1 MRMKDRFH
9 LVICMVGSAS
19 CNPVLESMLRRYWD
33 DRFFFSS
40 WDTEFMDRLLTQQED
55 LKKAGKTRSVLLLVD
70 DVVMTS
76 KADEQLAHLCMR
88 GRHFQVSVIMCAV
101 SYTNLPKRAR
111 RSLDVLLCFSCP
123 LSGDMQVLT
132 YEYARQSK
140 MARWAL
146 KHLEDHQCL
155 VLETLEKRQK
165 LFVWKAD
172 LWSLTE
178 TEETSQPVCAEKSET
193 ATVPETP
200 SGRQTDS
207 RQTGTFSVSD
217 STQSSAEQGGGSPVE
232 ETPKARDDP
241 PRSKP

>member
-1 MRMKDRFH
+1 MRMKDRFQ

-155 VLETLEKRQK
+155 VLETLEKKQK

-178 TEETSQPVCAEKSET
+178 TEETSQ
-193 ATVPETP
+193 
-200 SGRQTDS
+200 
-207 RQTGTFSVSD
+207 
-217 STQSSAEQGGGSPVE
+217 
-232 ETPKARDDP
+232 
-241 PRSKP
+241 

>member
-19 CNPVLESMLRRYWD
+19 CNPVLESMLQRYWD
-33 DRFFFSS
+33 DRFFFSA
-40 WDTEFMDRLLTQQED
+40 WDTEFVERLLVQQED
-55 LKKAGKTRSVLLLVD
+55 LKKGGKNRSVLLLVD

-123 LSGDMQVLT
+123 MSGDLQVLT

-146 KHLEDHQCL
+146 KNLEEHQCL
-155 VLETLEKRQK
+155 VLETLEKKQR
-165 LFVWKAD
+165 LFIWKAD

-178 TEETSQPVCAEKSET
+178 IEEKPPSEGGAESET
-193 ATVPETP
+193 PVSSETP
-200 SGRQTDS
+200 SARQTEPRQKGTSVAS
-207 RQTGTFSVSD
+207 RNTQFLAAGDSVS
-217 STQSSAEQGGGSPVE
+217 AGPPE
-232 ETPKARDDP
+232 EIQ
-241 PRSKP
+241 